1 MNNQEKR
8 SRIILL
14 LVLIFVSFA
23 PLYFFF
29 TVASFFFTSSTDN
42 WIKLIW
48 PSLSALTFFFIFFIK
63 KDAEKIAGGGR
74 EVKIVKIEKLEYE
87 NISFLT
93 SQILPLLAISGWTK
107 EGVLQAIGFILL
119 VVIYSLKSSNIV
131 FCPGLMICGFK
142 VYKLDIQDQQYIYQN
157 QLAFGLSEIKNEDYI
172 IEQDIIPFQ
181 LIFFDKKDY

>member
-1 MNNQEKR
+1 MNNQENR
-8 SRIILL
+8 SPRLL
-14 LVLIFVSFA
+14 LLIFIFISFA

-29 TVASFFFTSSTDN
+29 TVASFIFTSNTCN
-42 WIKLIW
+42 WINLIW
-48 PSLSALTFFFIFFIK
+48 SFLLLLSLIIIFWIRK
-63 KDAEKIAGGGR
+63 ETEKIAGGGR
-74 EVKIVKIEKLEYE
+74 EVKIIKVEKLEYE

-119 VVIYSLKSSNIV
+119 VVIYSLKSSNII
-131 FCPGLMICGFK
+131 FCPGLIICGFK
-142 VYKLDIQDQQYIYQN
+142 VYKLDIQDQKYIYQN

-181 LIFFDKKDY
+181 LIFFDKKE